1 MAMHKKAQSALS
13 DIEEFFGKKMDGKE
27 KDISDIVEMGSVE
40 NEDTTSTQVGGD
52 KSIKQM
58 LQDIMVKLEPVF
70 GHCIQV
76 YWKSKLVTDTVNIG

>member
-13 DIEEFFGKKMDGKE
+13 DIEEFFVKKMDGKE

-58 LQDIMVKLEPVF
+58 LQDIMVKLEPVDEMNL
-70 GHCIQV
+70 
-76 YWKSKLVTDTVNIG
+76 KLDKMLKDISQCRRK

>member
-1 MAMHKKAQSALS
+1 M
-13 DIEEFFGKKMDGKE
+13 
-27 KDISDIVEMGSVE
+27 E